1 MRNGSTRRAHDARCV
16 DLCVHELFAGHALV
30 TPDRVA
36 VTGAGADLTYGEL
49 DARADRL
56 AERLRR
62 AGVTGNAPVGVLL
75 ERSTE
80 FVVAILAVLKAG
92 GCYVPLDPAYPAAR
106 LTAMLNLADARV
118 LVTRGSLPQG
128 LAPHSAVVVDVAV
141 DGAVGAGARLGGA
154 DGPQGLR
161 PGEADGSVG
170 SQPGSADGL
179 GDAPLGEADGPGG
192 LRLGE
197 ADSPAGARLGQ
208 ADGPEGLRL
217 SAAAGPAGSRLGAAD
232 GSVGAQPGS
241 ADGPVDAR
249 LGEAGA
255 RLGQAEG
262 RQRLQPGAADGPA
275 GSWLGEADGP
285 AGLPTGEAGRPWDGR
300 GASGAGSGAER
311 GPAAATHPDDLAYI
325 MFTSGS
331 TGTPKGVAVRHAGI
345 VRLVDEPS
353 YVHLDADQ
361 VVAHLSSVS
370 FDAATFEIWGALANG
385 ARLVIA
391 PPGPLSPQE
400 LGTLL
405 REERVTCAW
414 LTAGLFNIMVDEC
427 PDGLAGLRQLL
438 TGGDV
443 MSPPHAQRF
452 LRTAPD
458 CVLINGYGP
467 TEVTTFTACHTLVPD
482 DAASAR
488 VPIGR
493 PIDGT
498 WTEILDE
505 DLQPV
510 PPGVP
515 GLLYAGGLGV
525 ARGYVGDAALT
536 AERFVPDPWAHGQRL
551 YSTGDLAMYRPD
563 GTIDFLGRADQQLKK
578 RGFRV
583 EPAEIE
589 DALRQDPHVRDAAV
603 LLRGERSDEAVL
615 VACVVLGAAAG
626 VALEP
631 GPATE
636 GARDD
641 GGDTGPLAEVRDR
654 LRRHLPDYLIP
665 DRLLT
670 VDALPLTP
678 NGKVDRRGL
687 AALVDRSVPDDPS
700 PTAAGTSE
708 PGAAPAPEPEAR
720 RHPRQDTHP
729 STACARTATEQ
740 ALEGIWTE
748 ILGLPRVAVDA
759 DFFALGGQSLQASRM
774 ASRIRTRLGVSL
786 PLTVIFDHPTIAEL
800 AQRVEAGG

>member
-49 DARADRL
+49 DARAEGL

-92 GCYVPLDPAYPAAR
+92 GCYVPLDPAYPTAR
-106 LTAMLNLADARV
+106 LTAMLNLAGAGV
-118 LVTRGSLPQG
+118 VVTRGSLPQG
-128 LAPHSAVVVDVAV
+128 IAPPAAIVVDVAEDVAVAVAV
-141 DGAVGAGARLGGA
+141 DGAVT
-154 DGPQGLR
+154 
-161 PGEADGSVG
+161 
-170 SQPGSADGL
+170 
-179 GDAPLGEADGPGG
+179 
-192 LRLGE
+192 
-197 ADSPAGARLGQ
+197 
-208 ADGPEGLRL
+208 
-217 SAAAGPAGSRLGAAD
+217 
-232 GSVGAQPGS
+232 
-241 ADGPVDAR
+241 AR

-255 RLGQAEG
+255 GI
-262 RQRLQPGAADGPA
+262 
-275 GSWLGEADGP
+275 
-285 AGLPTGEAGRPWDGR
+285 
-300 GASGAGSGAER
+300 GAEHS
-311 GPAAATHPDDLAYI
+311 PAAATHPDDLAYI

-458 CVLINGYGP
+458 CVLVNGYGP
-467 TEVTTFTACHTLVPD
+467 TEVTTFTACHTLTPD

-493 PIDGT
+493 PIEGT

-551 YSTGDLAMYRPD
+551 YATGDLAMYRQD

-589 DALRQDPHVRDAAV
+589 DALRQDPHVKDAAV
-603 LLRGERSDEAVL
+603 ILRGERSDEAVL
-615 VACVVLGAAAG
+615 VACVVLGAGAG
-626 VALEP
+626 VVLEP
-631 GPATE
+631 GPTAGGT
-636 GARDD
+636 D
-641 GGDTGPLAEVRDR
+641 GGRGDGGETGPLAAVRDR
-654 LRRHLPDYLIP
+654 LRRHLPDYLLP
-665 DRLLT
+665 DRLLA

-687 AALVDRSVPDDPS
+687 AALVDRSLSADVP
-700 PTAAGTSE
+700 
-708 PGAAPAPEPEAR
+708 PEAGQDT
-720 RHPRQDTHP
+720 RQDTVQA
-729 STACARTATEQ
+729 TDQAATDRARTATEQ

-748 ILGLPRVAVDA
+748 ILGLPEVAVDD

>member
-36 VTGAGADLTYGEL
+36 VTSAGRDLTYGEL

-62 AGVTGNAPVGVLL
+62 AGVTRNAPVGVLL

-106 LTAMLNLADARV
+106 LTAMLDLAGAGV
-118 LVTRGSLPQG
+118 VVTRGSLPPG
-128 LAPHSAVVVDVAV
+128 LAPHSAVVVDVEVV
-141 DGAVGAGARLGGA
+141 DVDATVGAGPGGA
-154 DGPQGLR
+154 DGPVGLR
-161 PGEADGSVG
+161 SGEPDG
-170 SQPGSADGL
+170 
-179 GDAPLGEADGPGG
+179 
-192 LRLGE
+192 R
-197 ADSPAGARLGQ
+197 
-208 ADGPEGLRL
+208 
-217 SAAAGPAGSRLGAAD
+217 
-232 GSVGAQPGS
+232 
-241 ADGPVDAR
+241 
-249 LGEAGA
+249 
-255 RLGQAEG
+255 
-262 RQRLQPGAADGPA
+262 
-275 GSWLGEADGP
+275 
-285 AGLPTGEAGRPWDGR
+285 PTGGASRPLDGR
-300 GASGAGSGAER
+300 AASGAGGGAEH
-311 GPAAATHPDDLAYI
+311 GPAAATHPDELAYI

-353 YVHLDADQ
+353 YVHLDAGQ

-443 MSPPHAQRF
+443 MSPPHARRF

-458 CVLINGYGP
+458 CVLVNGYGP
-467 TEVTTFTACHTLVPD
+467 TEVTTFTACHTLTPD

-551 YSTGDLAMYRPD
+551 YATGDLAMYRPD

-589 DALRQDPHVRDAAV
+589 DALRQDPHVKDAAV
-603 LLRGERSDEAVL
+603 ILRGERSDEAVL
-615 VACVVLGAAAG
+615 VACVVLGAGAG
-626 VALEP
+626 AVPEP
-631 GPATE
+631 GATA
-636 GARDD
+636 GDADGGQGD
-641 GGDTGPLAEVRDR
+641 GGDAGPLAAVRDR
-654 LRRHLPDYLIP
+654 LRRHLPDYLVP
-665 DRLLT
+665 DRILA

-687 AALVDRSVPDDPS
+687 ATLVDRSVPTDVS
-700 PTAAGTSE
+700 
-708 PGAAPAPEPEAR
+708 PEAGQD
-720 RHPRQDTHP
+720 PRQGTDRATGRA
-729 STACARTATEQ
+729 TDQAANDQAAADRARTATEQ

-748 ILGLPRVAVDA
+748 ILGLPEVAVDD

-786 PLTVIFDHPTIAEL
+786 PLTVIFDHPTITEL
-800 AQRVEAGG
+800 ARRVEAGG